1 MLSSRKERSIPLNT
15 ISEAL
20 EKGLS
25 GTDAE
30 RKMGIERFMRVR
42 DVKASRLEREKV
54 RLSRKLGTNHP
65 RVMELTNKTEV
76 NRGLIRDME
85 VQRDH
90 AATEIPGIDEN
101 TWVLHGFVRD
111 KHVKGVPNLT
121 VALYDQQGKRVGQL
135 GYACTNKTGYFK
147 LSYSHMRDDREEPWF
162 TTLAGKTKQGP
173 QVFIHVCDRKGMLL
187 YTDKQPL
194 TPELGQVDYRVIL
207 LGDEVDVCKPP
218 EDTMQPKPGTERP
231 ITKPSPQKEDQGTTE
246 KPGKRSRKSNQG

>member
-15 ISEAL
+15 ISETL

-30 RKMGIERFMRVR
+30 RKMGIGRLMRVR
-42 DVKASRLEREKV
+42 DVKATRLEREKL
-54 RLSRKLGTNHP
+54 RLSKKLVTNHP
-65 RVMELTNKTEV
+65 RVMELTNKIEV
-76 NRGLIRDME
+76 NRGLIRDLE

-90 AATEIPGIDEN
+90 AGTEIPGTDEN

-111 KHVKGVPNLT
+111 KNFKGVPNLT
-121 VALYDQQGKRVGQL
+121 VALYDQQGKWVGQL
-135 GYACTNKTGYFK
+135 GYACTDKTGYFK
-147 LSYSHMRDDREEPWF
+147 LSYSHMRDDSEKPWF

-173 QVFIHVCDRKGMLL
+173 QVFIHVSDQKGMLL

-194 TPELGQVDYRVIL
+194 TPELGQVDYREII

-218 EDTMQPKPGTERP
+218 EDTARPKPGTEKP
-231 ITKPSPQKEDQGTTE
+231 TTTPSPQKEDQVTTE
-246 KPGKRSRKSNQG
+246 KPGKRPRKSDKG